1 MNVEYAPGSILQIF
15 CHAKEPSPAHRYR
28 NRRHGNIEKL
38 SLKRQQQH
46 YSLLQFISQHL
57 YDIVPQ
63 IKINPNLPPY
73 VGQFDCPFSLFI
85 YPKE

>member
-1 MNVEYAPGSILQIF
+1 MNVEDAPGSILSIF
-15 CHAKEPSPAHRYR
+15 CHAKEPSPAHRYI

-46 YSLLQFISQHL
+46 YFSLLQFISQHL

-63 IKINPNLPPY
+63 IKMNPNLPPY
-73 VGQFDCPFSLFI
+73 VRQ
-85 YPKE
+85 